1 MKEDVSNLLITCIN
15 LCITDLLITLLV
27 MTSSLGS
34 LIDDKWLF
42 GMIWCEF
49 VSAINYC
56 LIIVSM
62 LTLCFISMDRYQ
74 AVLHPLQYHIRM
86 TKQRV
91 FILIAYSWFQGIVFA
106 SIPSFMKWV
115 KYDYWEAVCAIQW
128 FRHHRQA
135 IYYVTA
141 AFIFCFLAPGQ
152 ILVYNYQKIL

>member
-86 TKQRV
+86 TKQSLYTDCIFLVSR
-91 FILIAYSWFQGIVFA
+91 YSIRKY
-106 SIPSFMKWV
+106 SIIHEMG
-115 KYDYWEAVCAIQW
+115 EI
-128 FRHHRQA
+128 
-135 IYYVTA
+135 
-141 AFIFCFLAPGQ
+141 
-152 ILVYNYQKIL
+152 